1 MIRPG
6 ELHAL
11 ALLLCFILCETN
23 RRQFKE
29 ILLLIVRFQ
38 PLLEQTKLAKKITLV
53 IEAERQRKK
62 ARKRLEE
69 EVYTY
74 EVRQK

>member
-38 PLLEQTKLAKKITLV
+38 PLLEQTKLAKKNHISN
-53 IEAERQRKK
+53 
-62 ARKRLEE
+62 
-69 EVYTY
+69 
-74 EVRQK
+74 

>member
-1 MIRPG
+1 MKPQYI
-6 ELHAL
+6 
-11 ALLLCFILCETN
+11 

-29 ILLLIVRFQ
+29 ILLLIIRFQ
-38 PLLEQTKLAKKITLV
+38 PALEQTKLAKKKKIRLV

-69 EVYTY
+69 EVYIY
-74 EVRQK
+74 EVGQK